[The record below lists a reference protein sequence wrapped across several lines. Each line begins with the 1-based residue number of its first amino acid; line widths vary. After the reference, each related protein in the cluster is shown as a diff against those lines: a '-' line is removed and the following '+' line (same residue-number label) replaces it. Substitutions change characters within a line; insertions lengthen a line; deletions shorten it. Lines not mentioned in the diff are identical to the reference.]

1 MFIPF
6 CKPVRAVAHPLER
19 DPGGPGPRLRIP
31 YPLSAE
37 VVEEHI
43 RTHIADPA
51 MTDDAERTK
60 GADEL
65 IGVLRTYLK

>member
-1 MFIPF
+1 M
-6 CKPVRAVAHPLER
+6 EY

-43 RTHIADPA
+43 RTRIADPA